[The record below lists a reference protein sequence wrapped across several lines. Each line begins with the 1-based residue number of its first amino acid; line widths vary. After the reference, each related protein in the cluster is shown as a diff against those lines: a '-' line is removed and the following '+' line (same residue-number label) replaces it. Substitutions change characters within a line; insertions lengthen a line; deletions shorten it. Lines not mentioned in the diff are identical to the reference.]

1 MPRLLSI
8 KLNLDKVNKEKL
20 YKGNKGTYLDV
31 DVWINEEPDA
41 YGNDASAIQSQSKED
56 REKGISK
63 NYIGNGKKLFGWS
76 TTKTETNVD
85 LHTAAEPF

>member
-1 MPRLLSI
+1 MESI
-8 KLNLDKVNKEKL
+8 RAQILEGDEVILD
-20 YKGNKGTYLDV
+20 GV

-41 YGNDASAIQSQSKED
+41 YGNDASEIQSQSKED